1 MPQRGHGDC
10 SHDVGPPVGFIKQ
23 FGNIPVRSSGGL
35 TAFHNRRNDGLGVW
49 RVKMQ
54 KREVAARAKNWREDS
69 VSFYWVSHLVKLLII
84 AARARER

>member
-1 MPQRGHGDC
+1 
-10 SHDVGPPVGFIKQ
+10 
-23 FGNIPVRSSGGL
+23 
-35 TAFHNRRNDGLGVW
+35 
-49 RVKMQ
+49 MQ